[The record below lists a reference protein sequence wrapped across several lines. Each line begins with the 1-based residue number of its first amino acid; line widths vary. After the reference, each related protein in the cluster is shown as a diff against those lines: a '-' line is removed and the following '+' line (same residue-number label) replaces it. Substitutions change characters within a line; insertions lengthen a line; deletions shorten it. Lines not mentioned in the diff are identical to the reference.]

1 MKLKATK
8 ISKTRAAGLA
18 AATRGRSRQ
27 FADRAD
33 ILARIGDAD
42 ADAEI
47 GEGVEE
53 YRRRHQVSQN
63 QEERR

>member
-1 MKLKATK
+1 MKLKATDLC
-8 ISKTRAAGLA
+8 KTRAAGLA

-33 ILARIGDAD
+33 LLEQARSDDAD
-42 ADAEI
+42 I
-47 GEGVEE
+47 SEGVEE
-53 YRRRHQVSQN
+53 YQRRHQVSQN

>member
-1 MKLKATK
+1 MKLKATDLCR
-8 ISKTRAAGLA
+8 TRAAGLA

-33 ILARIGDAD
+33 LLEQARSDDAD
-42 ADAEI
+42 I
-47 GEGVEE
+47 SEGVEE
-53 YRRRHQVSQN
+53 YQRRHQVSQN